1 MSDSLLSVAARAQ
14 EKKNYT
20 VSLEGCFCN
29 DIHDS
34 ECVLMIFMAVMFPN
48 DIRLSSSSV
57 EPVQNG
63 HSGRR

>member
-1 MSDSLLSVAARAQ
+1 
-14 EKKNYT
+14 
-20 VSLEGCFCN
+20 
-29 DIHDS
+29 
-34 ECVLMIFMAVMFPN
+34 MIFMAVMFPN